1 MKSAKSTVPLTVV
14 LACLC
19 IAVLGLSLTSA
30 EHHETTQATVDYS
43 QDIRPILADN
53 CYACHGPDEKS
64 RQADLRLDTKT
75 GAFF

>member
-43 QDIRPILADN
+43 QDIRPYS
-53 CYACHGPDEKS
+53 CG
-64 RQADLRLDTKT
+64 
-75 GAFF
+75 